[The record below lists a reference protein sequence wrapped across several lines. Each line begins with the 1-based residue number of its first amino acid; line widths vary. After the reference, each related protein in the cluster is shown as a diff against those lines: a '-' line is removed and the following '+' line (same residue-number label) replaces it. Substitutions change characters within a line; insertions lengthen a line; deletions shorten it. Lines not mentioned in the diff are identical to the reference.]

1 MTHCGV
7 PRAMNDEQRI
17 DDLAREYDERLSR
30 SGWEAINPHED
41 YPEDRGEA
49 KRISAKPF
57 VLPDPTTIPPRRW
70 LYGRQYQRGE
80 VTAMIAPPGIGKTTF
95 NIGTAL
101 AMASGRDLFGK
112 DLPEG
117 ALRVWVWNLE
127 DDLIELTRQIAA
139 AAIHHGI
146 TGEDLAD
153 RLFVDGLDKTL
164 CTAIEG
170 ENGPQLIEPAYA
182 ALIAELKRHKIDVLK
197 VDPFVSS
204 HSINENDNGIV
215 DAVTKAW
222 KRVAQECNCAIL
234 LVHHTRKTGGNAV
247 TVEDSRGASA
257 LSGAVRTVLTL
268 NHMREDEASQFGI
281 TDTAERRTI
290 VRVDNGKSNR
300 APPESAFWFKLH
312 GQDLG
317 NGDNVATAA
326 RWTPPDPFDGLSVRD
341 LYNVQQAIAEGEW
354 AKSVQAGN
362 WVGKAIAEVLGLDAS
377 AKADKAR
384 INALLRDW
392 IASGALRID
401 SRKDSKKARERP
413 FVVVGDAVNPS
424 ALPTPKSGVG
434 KGGEGGERRATYPIP
449 TPPVYTGGEWGG
461 VGSEPAEPCGKSCAR
476 CDGVG
481 CAWCES

>member
-1 MTHCGV
+1 
-7 PRAMNDEQRI
+7 MNDEQRI

-30 SGWEAINPHED
+30 SAWEAVNPHDD
-41 YPEDRGEA
+41 YPEDRGEG
-49 KRISAKPF
+49 KRISATPF

-95 NIGTAL
+95 EIGTAL

-127 DDLIELTRQIAA
+127 DDLIELSRQIAA

-146 TGEDLAD
+146 TAEDLAD

-170 ENGPQLIEPAYA
+170 ENGPQLVEPVYV
-182 ALIAELKRHKIDVLK
+182 ALTAELKRRKIDVLK

-204 HSINENDNGIV
+204 HSINENDNGII
-215 DAVTKAW
+215 DAVTKRW

-257 LSGAVRTVLTL
+257 LSGAVRTALTL
-268 NHMREDEASQFGI
+268 NHMSEDEASRFGI
-281 TDTAERRTI
+281 TDPAERRTI

-317 NGDNVATAA
+317 NGDNVAAAA

-341 LYNVQQAIAEGEW
+341 LYNVQQAIAGGEW
-354 AKSVQAGN
+354 AQSVQAGN
-362 WVGKAIAEVLGLDAS
+362 WAGKAVAEALGLDAS

-384 INALLRDW
+384 INALLRNW
-392 IASGALRID
+392 IASGALLIENRH
-401 SRKDSKKARERP
+401 DSKKGRERP
-413 FVVVGDAVNPS
+413 FVVVGNAVDPTT
-424 ALPTPKSGVG
+424 LPTPKSGVG
-434 KGGEGGERRATYPIP
+434 KGGEGGERQASNPIP
-449 TPPVYTGGEWGG
+449 TPPIYMGGEWGG
-461 VGSEPAEPCGKSCAR
+461 VGSEPAEPSGEGCAR

-481 CAWCES
+481 CAWCDQ